1 MPRLMQRG
9 DGMAT
14 TMFKW
19 EGKTRQ
25 GAIQK
30 GELSAKSKDEVMIL
44 LRRQNILPISVA
56 AKPKELSFQFGTG
69 ITDKDIVILTRQ
81 LATMIDAGL
90 PLVQCLE
97 ILGSQSENK
106 FLSKIVL
113 QVRSDVESG
122 STFAEALKKHPKVFD
137 SLYVNMVAAGE
148 AGGILDTIL
157 QRLAAYMEKLGKIKR
172 QIKSAM
178 IYPSVILFVA
188 VSVVALL
195 MVVVVPMLANMFS
208 SMGQALPWPTRIV
221 IAISDFLKGWG
232 GLVIALSI
240 VGFIVGLGQ
249 WRKTQKGLL
258 ITDAIALKIPVM
270 GVLIRKVAVA
280 KFTRTLGTLISSG
293 VPIMEGLLI
302 VARTAG
308 NKIVEDAIVTT
319 RQSVSEGKTLA
330 EPLSKSQVFPPM
342 VTQMIGVG
350 EATGA
355 LDNMLGKIAD
365 FYDDE
370 VDTAVAA
377 LTSLLEPMLM
387 IFLGVTVGFVIVA
400 MYMPIFQMGTVTGN

>member
-1 MPRLMQRG
+1 
-9 DGMAT
+9 MAT
-14 TMFKW
+14 TVFKW

-30 GELSAKSKDEVMIL
+30 GELAANSKEEVISL
-44 LRRQNILPISVA
+44 LRKQNILPITVA
-56 AKPKELSFQFGTG
+56 AKPKALNLQFGAASV
-69 ITDKDIVILTRQ
+69 TDKDVVIFTRQ

-97 ILGSQSENK
+97 ILGTQTENK
-106 FLSKIVL
+106 TLAKIVT

-122 STFAEALKKHPKVFD
+122 ATFGEALKKHPKAFND
-137 SLYVNMVAAGE
+137 LYVNMVMAGE

-157 QRLAAYMEKLGKIKR
+157 QRLASYMEKFAKIKR

-178 IYPSVILFVA
+178 IYPSVILSVA
-188 VSVVALL
+188 VGVVALL
-195 MVVVVPMLANMFS
+195 MVVVVPMLAGMFAE
-208 SMGQALPWPTRIV
+208 MGQALPLPTRIV
-221 IAISDFLKGWG
+221 IAISNFLKSWG
-232 GLVIALSI
+232 GLALALGIIA
-240 VGFIVGLGQ
+240 FIVGLVQ
-249 WRKTQKGLL
+249 WRKTLTGLR
-258 ITDAIALKIPVM
+258 ITDGIALKIPIV
-270 GVLIRKVAVA
+270 GVLIQKVAVA

-293 VPIMEGLLI
+293 VPILEGLLI

-308 NKIVEDAIVTT
+308 NKVVEEAVLAT

-330 EPLSKSQVFPPM
+330 EPLSKAKVFPPM
-342 VTQMIGVG
+342 VTQMISVG

-370 VDTAVAA
+370 VDAAVAA
-377 LTSLLEPMLM
+377 LTSMLEPMLM
-387 IFLGVTVGFVIVA
+387 IFLGVTVGFVIIA
-400 MYMPIFQMGTVTGN
+400 MYMPIFQMGALAGG